1 MSKEITRP
9 WVSDNYEK
17 GGEIDRQTDRQTDR
31 ERERKPTKL
40 IRLGGLGSC
49 TRSSLQMGELEVWRT
64 STRKCATG
72 NVS

>member
-1 MSKEITRP
+1 VSKEITRP

-17 GGEIDRQTDRQTDR
+17 GGEIDRQTDRQ
-31 ERERKPTKL
+31 RERKPTKL